1 MRRNIITTSDGSK
14 TIQLV
19 DWNEQYHSVHGALA
33 EAQHVFLK
41 NGLAHRI
48 QTDDILEGDKRHLHI
63 VEMGLGTGLNLLLT
77 YDFLTRERLD
87 LEVTYTGIDKFPIS
101 YEEQSQLD
109 YEKYADSLNTSSFS
123 AMCKQTWNTKAMYS
137 GGFSLEKKQT
147 DLSVYIDNEPIDLI
161 YFDAFGPRVQPE
173 LWTEE
178 SLNVLVSKMNTN
190 AVFVTYCAK
199 GVVRRSLQNLG
210 LRVERLPGPPG
221 KREMLR
227 GVKEN

>member
-41 NGLAHRI
+41 NGLAYRI
-48 QTDDILEGDKRHLHI
+48 QAEDIVTKDKQKIHI

-77 YDFLTRERLD
+77 YDFLSTKELD
-87 LEVTYTGIDKFPIS
+87 LEVNYTGIDKFPVS
-101 YEEQSQLD
+101 TEEQVQLN
-109 YEKYADSLNTSSFS
+109 YEQFTAVNTNIFKEMCGQVWNSKEMYAG
-123 AMCKQTWNTKAMYS
+123 K
-137 GGFSLEKKQT
+137 FSLEKRQ
-147 DLSVYIDNEPIDLI
+147 IDLLEYSDTEPVDLV

-178 SLNVLVSKMNTN
+178 SLNVLVSRMNTN

-199 GVVRRSLQNLG
+199 GDVRRSLQNLG

-227 GVKEN
+227 GIKEN

>member
-19 DWNEQYHSVHGALA
+19 DWNEQYHSVHGALT
-33 EAQHVFLK
+33 EAQHVFLQ

-48 QTDDILEGDKRHLHI
+48 QTDDIIEGDKRQLHI
-63 VEMGLGTGLNLLLT
+63 TEMGLGTGLNLLLT
-77 YDFLTRERLD
+77 YDFLIRDRLD
-87 LEVTYTGIDKFPIS
+87 LEVTYTGIDKFPVS
-101 YEEQSQLD
+101 YEEQSQLN
-109 YEKYADSLNTSSFS
+109 YERYADSLNSSSFS
-123 AMCKQTWNTKAMYS
+123 AMCKQAWNTKAMYS
-137 GGFSLEKKQT
+137 GRFSLEKKQI
-147 DLSVYIDNEPIDLI
+147 DLSVYNDQEPIDLI

-227 GVKEN
+227 GIKEN

>member
-41 NGLAHRI
+41 NGLAYRL
-48 QTDDILEGDKRHLHI
+48 QAEDVVAKDKQKIHI

-77 YDFLTRERLD
+77 YDFLSTKELD
-87 LEVTYTGIDKFPIS
+87 LEVNYTGIDKFPVS
-101 YEEQSQLD
+101 TEEQVQLN
-109 YEKYADSLNTSSFS
+109 YEQFTAV
-123 AMCKQTWNTKAMYS
+123 NTKSFKEMCGQAWNSKEMYAWK
-137 GGFSLEKKQT
+137 FSLEKKQI
-147 DLSVYIDNEPIDLI
+147 DLLEYSDNEPVDLV

-173 LWTEE
+173 LWAEE
-178 SLNVLVSKMNTN
+178 SLNVLVSRMSTK

-199 GVVRRSLQNLG
+199 GDVRRSLQNLG

-227 GVKEN
+227 GIKEN

>member
-48 QTDDILEGDKRHLHI
+48 QIEDILEGDKRHLHI
-63 VEMGLGTGLNLLLT
+63 AEMGLGTGLNLLLT
-77 YDFLTRERLD
+77 YDFLTREKLD

-101 YEEQSQLD
+101 CEEQSQLN
-109 YEKYADSLNTSSFS
+109 YEKYADSLNSSSFS
-123 AMCKQTWNTKAMYS
+123 SMCKQTWNTKAMYS

-147 DLSVYIDNEPIDLI
+147 DLSVYINNEPIDLI

-178 SLNVLVSKMNTN
+178 SLNVLVSNMNTN

>member
-33 EAQHVFLK
+33 EARHVFLK
-41 NGLAHRI
+41 NGLACRI
-48 QTDDILEGDKRHLHI
+48 QAEDIVTKDKQKIHI

-77 YDFLTRERLD
+77 YDFLSTKELD
-87 LEVTYTGIDKFPIS
+87 LEVNYTGIDKFPVS
-101 YEEQSQLD
+101 TEEQVQLN
-109 YEKYADSLNTSSFS
+109 YEQFTAV
-123 AMCKQTWNTKAMYS
+123 NTKIFKEMCGQVWNSKEMYA
-137 GGFSLEKKQT
+137 GKFSLEKRQ
-147 DLSVYIDNEPIDLI
+147 IDLLEYSDTEPVDLV

-178 SLNVLVSKMNTN
+178 SLNVLVSRMKTN

-199 GVVRRSLQNLG
+199 GDVRRSLQNLG

-227 GVKEN
+227 GIKEN

>member
-33 EAQHVFLK
+33 EARHVFLK
-41 NGLAHRI
+41 NGLAYRI
-48 QTDDILEGDKRHLHI
+48 QAEDIVTKDKQKIHI

-77 YDFLTRERLD
+77 YDFLSTKELD
-87 LEVTYTGIDKFPIS
+87 LEVNYTGIDKFPVS
-101 YEEQSQLD
+101 TEEQVQLN
-109 YEKYADSLNTSSFS
+109 YEQFTAV
-123 AMCKQTWNTKAMYS
+123 NTKIFKEMCGQVWNSKEMYA
-137 GGFSLEKKQT
+137 GKFSLEKRQ
-147 DLSVYIDNEPIDLI
+147 IDLLEYSDTEPVDLV

-178 SLNVLVSKMNTN
+178 SLNVLVSRMNTN

-199 GVVRRSLQNLG
+199 GDVRRSLQNLG

-227 GVKEN
+227 GIKEN

>member
-19 DWNEQYHSVHGALA
+19 DWNEQYHSIHGALA
-33 EAQHVFLK
+33 EAQHVFLQ
-41 NGLAHRI
+41 NGLSHRV
-48 QTDDILEGDKRHLHI
+48 QTDDIIGGDKRQLHI

-77 YDFLTRERLD
+77 YDLLIRERLD
-87 LEVTYTGIDKFPIS
+87 LEVIYKGIDKFPIS
-101 YEEQSQLD
+101 YEEQSQLN
-109 YEKYADSLNTSSFS
+109 YERYAHPLNSPIFS
-123 AMCKQTWNTKAMYS
+123 AMCNQAWNTKARYS
-137 GGFSLEKKQT
+137 EHFSLEKKQ
-147 DLSVYIDNEPIDLI
+147 IDISEYSDHESIDLV

-173 LWTEE
+173 LWTED

-210 LRVERLPGPPG
+210 LYVERLPGPPG

>member
-41 NGLAHRI
+41 NGLAYRL
-48 QTDDILEGDKRHLHI
+48 QAEDVVAKDKQKIHI

-77 YDFLTRERLD
+77 YDFLSTKELD
-87 LEVTYTGIDKFPIS
+87 LEVNYTGIDKFPVS
-101 YEEQSQLD
+101 TKEQVQLNYEQFTAVNTNSFKEMCGQAWDSK
-109 YEKYADSLNTSSFS
+109 EMYAG
-123 AMCKQTWNTKAMYS
+123 K
-137 GGFSLEKKQT
+137 FSLKKRQ
-147 DLSVYIDNEPIDLI
+147 IDLLEYSDKEPVDLV

-178 SLNVLVSKMNTN
+178 SLNVLVSRMSAN

-199 GVVRRSLQNLG
+199 GDVRRSLQNLG

-227 GVKEN
+227 GIKEN

>member
-41 NGLAHRI
+41 NGLEYRLQAE
-48 QTDDILEGDKRHLHI
+48 DIVTKDKRYLHI
-63 VEMGLGTGLNLLLT
+63 AEMGLGTGLNLLLT

-109 YEKYADSLNTSSFS
+109 YEKYADSLNSISFS

-137 GGFSLEKKQT
+137 GGFSLEKKQI

-178 SLNVLVSKMNTN
+178 SLNVLVLKMSKN

>member
-48 QTDDILEGDKRHLHI
+48 QIEDILEGDKRHLHI
-63 VEMGLGTGLNLLLT
+63 AEMGLGTGLNLLLT
-77 YDFLTRERLD
+77 YDFLTREKLD

-101 YEEQSQLD
+101 CEEQSQLN
-109 YEKYADSLNTSSFS
+109 YEKYADSLNSSRFS
-123 AMCKQTWNTKAMYS
+123 AMCKQTWDTKAMYS
-137 GGFSLEKKQT
+137 GGFSLEKKHI
-147 DLSVYIDNEPIDLI
+147 DISVYIDNDPIDLI

-178 SLNVLVSKMNTN
+178 SLNVLVSKMNKN
-190 AVFVTYCAK
+190 GVFVTYCAK

>member
-41 NGLAHRI
+41 NGLAYRL
-48 QTDDILEGDKRHLHI
+48 QVADIVAKDKRKIHI

-77 YDFLTRERLD
+77 YDFLSTKELD
-87 LEVTYTGIDKFPIS
+87 LEVNYTGIDKFPVS
-101 YEEQSQLD
+101 TEEQVQLN
-109 YEKYADSLNTSSFS
+109 YEQFTAV
-123 AMCKQTWNTKAMYS
+123 NTKIFKEMCGQVWNSKEMYA
-137 GGFSLEKKQT
+137 GKFSLEKRQ
-147 DLSVYIDNEPIDLI
+147 IDLLEYSDTEPVDLV

-178 SLNVLVSKMNTN
+178 SLNVLVSRMSTN

-199 GVVRRSLQNLG
+199 GDVRRSLQNLG

-227 GVKEN
+227 AIKEN